1 MIYND
6 IIKNKHK
13 TKDALI
19 NAIKEVINDNDYQN
33 KINDLEKQKEIL
45 ENRLSK
51 IIDMELD
58 DNIDRKE
65 MFIKKEQEVLSQ
77 LSTIK
82 NEISNYQE
90 LLEENKGLSKKIKSI
105 DEYFE
110 NKPTTLKKFN
120 REAFENMVECII
132 VGDYDKEGIMKFLDE
147 NNAYLDYDNE
157 GNKLP
162 KVARFVLKTGKEYK
176 FEISKNSNNN
186 NSNNDK
192 NELVQLC
199 TRNVSFFNSTSKT
212 YFSSFTCSFYFIL

>member
-19 NAIKEVINDNDYQN
+19 NSIKEVINDNDYQS

-65 MFIKKEQEVLSQ
+65 MFIKKEQEVLNQ

-110 NKPTTLKKFN
+110 NQPTTLKKFN

-132 VGDYDKEGIMKFLDE
+132 VG
-147 NNAYLDYDNE
+147 DYDNE

-192 NELVQLC
+192 NGLVQLC
-199 TRNVSFFNSTSKT
+199 TRNVSCFN
-212 YFSSFTCSFYFIL
+212 CSR

>member
-120 REAFENMVECII
+120 REAFENLVECII
-132 VGDYDKEGIMKFLDE
+132 VG
-147 NNAYLDYDNE
+147 DYDNE

-199 TRNVSFFNSTSKT
+199 TRNVSLFNSTS
-212 YFSSFTCSFYFIL
+212 